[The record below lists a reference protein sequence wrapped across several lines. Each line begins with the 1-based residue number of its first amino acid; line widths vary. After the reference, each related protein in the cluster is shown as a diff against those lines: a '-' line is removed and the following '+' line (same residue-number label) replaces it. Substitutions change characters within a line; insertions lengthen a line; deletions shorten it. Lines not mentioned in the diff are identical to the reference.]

1 MSSSARL
8 FSAVSGLVGTALLI
22 LFLSRIPGRSVSD
35 LFVLLGF
42 AILFETCLLTLPS
55 GQQFSLSGSFSMVA
69 LLLLGGP
76 AAVVVEAVTGLFAA
90 RQVRPWSR
98 WVVVSLFNVGQYALS
113 ALAMVLVFSRLHG
126 APGALDLRSFGAFAA
141 GAAAYLAINVLMV
154 SAVQWMA
161 SQRSPLQ
168 SLRALLED
176 GAAGFGVSVIFTVPL
191 AYSYHAGGWPLL
203 LAPAFFLMAFRS
215 AIQLY
220 LSLKRTHFDT
230 LHEFGSVAVPSAAV
244 PLSHSSTVGTT
255 ARQLAE
261 ALRLPSA
268 EVDMVHAAGVLH
280 DIGELRVEEGVVTA
294 LYRRSILTAA
304 DLKAYEAHAGFGAQI
319 VSRIAGMEK
328 AAAAIRHHHERWD
341 GSGYPDGLEGTAIP
355 LAARIVGAAEAW
367 AMLAVEHPALPL
379 DQRRARF
386 GSLGGSRVDPTLA
399 ALVAT
404 GQVGQE
410 ELEHT
415 TNATVREAL
424 EAVTDRLRESIAR
437 SQVLESLGIGH
448 ILRYQEGQF
457 FDETSQPVTPPLAE
471 QVLPVVE
478 QVIAVGR
485 SLREQLIH
493 ASDGRVYDLFA
504 SPAGEGQAM
513 VAMFD
518 VTHVLTLEREQRQRI
533 QKAYADVLAAV
544 TTGKLLLLDEAGKE
558 QLLAEGRRLEEMDL
572 TDVAQA
578 TSCRLRVA
586 AAVSALGLHDRR
598 ASFHAQLVVAEAVG
612 NLFKHAGR
620 GRMEL
625 YQVEGYLRVI
635 VTDQGEGIP
644 LDMLPRAILVD
655 GFSTKVSLGKGFNL
669 MLHYTDRLWLFT
681 SPAGTTVALDISVT
695 PATAQA
701 GRGNGPSVG
710 QESVSAAQP
719 VPGSGHLMQR
729 R

>member
-8 FSAVSGLVGTALLI
+8 FAATSGLVGTVLLI
-22 LFLSRIPGRSVSD
+22 LFLSRIPDSSVPD
-35 LFVLLGF
+35 LCVLLGF
-42 AILFETCLLTLPS
+42 AILFEAYLLTLPS

-76 AAVVVEAVTGLFAA
+76 AAVVVEAATGLFAA

-98 WVVVSLFNVGQYALS
+98 WLVVSLFNVGQYALS
-113 ALAMVLVFSRLHG
+113 AVAMVLVFSRLRG
-126 APGALDLRSFGAFAA
+126 TPGALDLRSFGALAA

-154 SAVQWMA
+154 SAVQWLA
-161 SQRSPLQ
+161 ARRSPLQ
-168 SLRALLED
+168 TVRSLLED
-176 GAAGFGVSVIFTVPL
+176 GAAGFAASVIFTVPL
-191 AYSYHAGGWPLL
+191 AFSYRAGGWPLL

-230 LHEFGSVAVPSAAV
+230 LHQFGSVAVPSAAV
-244 PLSHSSTVGTT
+244 PRSHSSTVGTT

-261 ALRLPSA
+261 SLRLPPA

-280 DIGELRVEEGVVTA
+280 DIGELQVEEGVVTA
-294 LYRRSILTAA
+294 FYRRSILTAA
-304 DLKAYEAHAGFGAQI
+304 DLNAYEAHAEHGAQI

-328 AAAAIRHHHERWD
+328 AAEAIRHHHERWD
-341 GSGYPDGLEGTAIP
+341 GSGYPDGLAGTAIP
-355 LAARIVGAAEAW
+355 LGARIVGAAEAW
-367 AMLAVEHPALPL
+367 AMLAVERPDLPL

-386 GSLGGSRVDPTLA
+386 RSLGGGLVDPTLA
-399 ALVAT
+399 ALVAA
-404 GQVGQE
+404 GQAGQDE
-410 ELEHT
+410 IEHT
-415 TNATVREAL
+415 TAATVREAL
-424 EAVTDRLRESIAR
+424 EAVTDQLRESIAR

-448 ILRYQEGQF
+448 ILRYQEGRF
-457 FDETSQPVTPPLAE
+457 FDETSQPVTPPLAG
-471 QVLPVVE
+471 QVLPIVE
-478 QVIAVGR
+478 QVIAVGH

-493 ASDGRVYDLFA
+493 AADGRVYDLFA

-513 VAMFD
+513 VVIFD
-518 VTHVLTLEREQRQRI
+518 VTHVLALEREQRQRI

-544 TTGKLLLLDEAGKE
+544 TTGKLLLLDEAGRE
-558 QLLAEGRRLEEMDL
+558 QLLAEGRRLEELDL
-572 TDVAQA
+572 TDAAQA
-578 TSCRLRVA
+578 TNCRLRVA
-586 AAVSALGLHDRR
+586 AAASALGLQDRR

-644 LDMLPRAILVD
+644 LDLLPRAILVD

-681 SPAGTTVALDISVT
+681 SPAGTTVALDIAVT
-695 PATAQA
+695 PATDRA

-710 QESVSAAQP
+710 QEPVSPARP
-719 VPGSGHLMQR
+719 VRVPAI
-729 R
+729 